1 MAQKEVTDN
10 LAKGIEGQLA
20 DSGRNDIGSYG
31 NFSRQVNRVEVVTPD
46 NTQVFSA
53 TINGTLFDITSDA
66 DATIIEI
73 GAALVADINLG
84 AEPVTAVD
92 NLDGT
97 FQVNANEIGVSFTI
111 TVAAAGA
118 GVITQEAI
126 IANNQ
131 AIDFGLLV
139 VQDPD
144 NDQGA
149 ILPSL
154 QSEILDNI
162 RNILGIDIH
171 SHTAENAREGEVNSG
186 NKISKAM
193 SVLRRGRV
201 YVRVEE
207 AVTPASVPHV
217 RFAEGAGGTRL
228 GAFRASTDTAT
239 AEPLTEEFRY
249 KTSAGIGELA
259 VLEISLP

>member
-1 MAQKEVTDN
+1 MAQLEVTDN
-10 LAKGIEGQLA
+10 LTKGIEGQLA
-20 DSGRNDIGSYG
+20 DSGKNDVASYG
-31 NFSRQVNRVEVVTPD
+31 NFSLQTNRVEVVTPD
-46 NTQVFSA
+46 NVETFTV
-53 TINGTLFDITSDA
+53 TINGEAFDFVSDA
-66 DATIIEI
+66 DGTIIEI
-73 GAALVADINLG
+73 GAGLVAAINLG
-84 AEPVTAVD
+84 AEPVSAVD

-97 FQVNANEIGVSFTI
+97 FQVISDTIGVSFTI
-111 TVAAAGA
+111 TVGATGA
-118 GVITQEAI
+118 GVMTQDAI
-126 IANNQ
+126 ILNNQ

-139 VQDPD
+139 VQDPN

-201 YVRVEE
+201 LVRVEE

-217 RFAEGAGGTRL
+217 RFEAGAGGTRL
-228 GAFRASTDTAT
+228 GAFRASVDTAT
-239 AEPLTEEFRY
+239 AEPLGEEFRY

>member
-1 MAQKEVTDN
+1 MQTEVTDN
-10 LAKGIEGQLA
+10 LIKGIEGQLA
-20 DSGRNDIGSYG
+20 DSGGNDIASYG
-31 NFSRQVNRVEVVTPD
+31 NFSKQVNRVEVVTPD
-46 NTQVFSA
+46 DTQVFSV
-53 TINGTLFDITSDA
+53 TINDVVFDITSDA
-66 DATIIEI
+66 SGTIIEI

-84 AEPVTAVD
+84 DEPVTAVD

-97 FQVNANEIGVSFTI
+97 FQVNADEIGVAFTI

-126 IANNQ
+126 VANNQ
-131 AIDFGLLV
+131 AIDFGLLL

-149 ILPSL
+149 ILPTL
-154 QSEILDNI
+154 QSEILNNI
-162 RNILGIDIH
+162 RNIVGIDIH

-217 RFAEGAGGTRL
+217 RFAAGAEGTRL
-228 GAFRASTDTAT
+228 GAFRASVDTDT
-239 AEPLTEEFRY
+239 AEPLLSEFRF
-249 KTSAGIGELA
+249 KSSAGAGELA
-259 VLEISLP
+259 ILEISLP